1 MGMVILFETII
12 SIIPSNKL
20 IYIYV
25 CIAFAEI
32 DWSIPLD

>member
-20 IYIYV
+20 IYIG
-25 CIAFAEI
+25 IAFAEI